1 MEVWD
6 DDAPALHTVEP
17 APPRLRI
24 VATTAWHRPTCLVLW
39 RGQVWG
45 GGEVPTFVS
54 ETRARLSV
62 ASEVTRLVERGLN

>member
-1 MEVWD
+1 MTTPRRPAVLLEPWPTLVLTGWTTWD
-6 DDAPALHTVEP
+6 
-17 APPRLRI
+17 
-24 VATTAWHRPTCLVLW
+24 RPTCLVLW

-45 GGEVPTFVS
+45 GGAVPTFVS